1 MRCFPERGGQEF
13 PNHEANKEREAD
25 QELQTI
31 EDLGK
36 LVKEKYPHYR
46 SMSDAEVGRHI
57 RNKFTPAYDDFVDKE
72 ALEKPGT
79 IYDQ

>member
-1 MRCFPERGGQEF
+1 MGLFSERGGREVPHQEV
-13 PNHEANKEREAD
+13 NEEGEDKEI
-25 QELQTI
+25 QTI

-46 SMSDAEVGRHI
+46 SMSDAEVGRYI
-57 RNKFTPAYDDFVDKE
+57 RNKFSPAYDDFADKD